1 MILHFF
7 LSNIRSKLTLKPASI
22 TKYNIMMIIFI
33 NLSFPNYDIISK
45 SAKALKFFFF
55 FSITFFFPFQYI
67 ILILLIFILY
77 AFCNHNLFAR
87 EILQ

>member
-1 MILHFF
+1 
-7 LSNIRSKLTLKPASI
+7 
-22 TKYNIMMIIFI
+22 MMIISI

-45 SAKALKFFFF
+45 SAKALKKEYF
-55 FSITFFFPFQYI
+55 FSITFFFSFQYI

-87 EILQ
+87 ERLQ